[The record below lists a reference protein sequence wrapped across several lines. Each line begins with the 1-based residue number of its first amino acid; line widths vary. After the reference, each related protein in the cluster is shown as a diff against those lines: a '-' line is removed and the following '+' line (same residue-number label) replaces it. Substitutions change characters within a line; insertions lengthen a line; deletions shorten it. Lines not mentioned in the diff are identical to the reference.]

1 MKAISAL
8 AVAAL
13 AAAGCSTRLIDFTV
27 ISTKNVDLSR
37 GASFERAKERV
48 EGIDKV
54 HIIVFIPTGTPN
66 MKEAIDR
73 AIESVPGAVALLDG
87 VVTQTFWWIPYIYG
101 QSMFLVEG
109 TPLVDPTLKVSA
121 DLPSYF
127 FVRTYRDGSTSVR
140 KLTSASYERLRRRH
154 FSD

>member
-1 MKAISAL
+1 MKVISAL

-13 AAAGCSTRLIDFTV
+13 AVTGCSTRLIDFTV

-37 GASFERAKERV
+37 GASFERAKARV

-66 MKEAIDR
+66 IKEAIDR

-87 VVTQTFWWIPYIYG
+87 VVTQKAWWIPYIYG

-109 TPLVDPTLKVSA
+109 TPLVDPALNVSA
-121 DLPSYF
+121 NLPSYF
-127 FVRTYRDGSTSVR
+127 FVRAARDGSTSVH
-140 KLTSASYERLRRRH
+140 KLSSASYERLRRRH